1 MIPRNT
7 TIVITGA
14 SSGIGRATAELLA
27 APGVKLVL
35 AARRRSALDAVASEC
50 RRFGALTRV
59 VPTDVTDAEA
69 VRELAEA
76 AASFGDGEIDV
87 WINNAGI
94 GAVGEFDR
102 TPVTAHDQVVQVNL
116 LGYLHGAHAVLP
128 YFKQQ
133 GTGILINVVS
143 FGAWSPA
150 PYAVSYS
157 ASKYGLR
164 GYSEAL
170 RAELSHYTGI
180 RICDV
185 FPSVIDTPGF
195 AHGANYTG
203 KKLKAPKPVYDPRRV
218 ASAIA
223 RAIADPTCTRMTV
236 GSVATAARFANGLL
250 PALTRRITSALFEY
264 YFGRAAPAPITDGTL
279 FASTAPDSPIDGG
292 WRSAGGMSRTAA
304 AVGVVAALGVL
315 GALWYAQRQDD

>member
-1 MIPRNT
+1 MMSRHS

-27 APGVKLVL
+27 APGVRLVL
-35 AARRRSALDAVASEC
+35 AARRRSALDEVARAC
-50 RRFGALTRV
+50 RQYGALTCV
-59 VPTDVTDAEA
+59 VPTDVTDAQA
-69 VRELAEA
+69 VRSLAQT

-87 WINNAGI
+87 WINNAGV
-94 GAVGEFDR
+94 GAVGAFDE
-102 TPVTAHDQVVQVNL
+102 TPVSAHDQVVQVNL
-116 LGYLHGAHAVLP
+116 LGYLHGAHAVVP

-133 GTGILINVVS
+133 GAGVLINVVS

-170 RAELSHYTGI
+170 RAELARYAGI

-195 AHGANYTG
+195 SHGANYTG
-203 KKLKAPKPVYDPRRV
+203 KRLRPPKPVYDPRKV
-218 ASAIA
+218 ASAIVK
-223 RAIADPTCTRMTV
+223 AIANPTRTQVTV
-236 GSVATAARFANGLL
+236 GSVATGARVANSLF
-250 PALTRRITSALFEY
+250 PALTRRVTAALFEH
-264 YFGRAAPAPITDGTL
+264 YFGRAAPAAITSGSL
-279 FASTAPDSPIDGG
+279 FTSTDRESPIDGG
-292 WRSAGGMSRTAA
+292 WRAPRRLPKTVIAM
-304 AVGVVAALGVL
+304 GVL
-315 GALWYAQRQDD
+315 AGVAVFSALLWRQRD